1 MDLRAAFHRLLLRPL
16 LKLLFGLHVQGAV
29 QLEELDQFLIVANHN
44 SHLDTLLLMSVLPR
58 RHLSR
63 THPVAAADHFGKSRR
78 LARAMDR
85 LLAPVWVDRA
95 NAPGE
100 ALEAME
106 RCIASG
112 ESLILFPEGTRGEPG
127 ELAPFR
133 GGVGRLLENHP
144 ELPVIPAHILGPERA
159 LPRGAALPLPIW
171 NRVLL
176 APARRLSGRPR
187 DLTAALQASV
197 EELARVEA
205 ARRQQRRFRRRDT
218 FTVAALGIDGSGKST
233 LAEGLATE
241 LSATASV
248 AFIGDELRLLEG
260 GEPRELQPLTTERLR
275 LRLSRRAKNAR
286 SLAGYKLPK
295 LAELLLRDRLL
306 AESRRWYDPDW
317 AVMDGSPLI
326 NMTAWSILYKDEGFD
341 PAFCGRALGV
351 MSGREPLSAADALA
365 QRFPELRWL
374 QRLGLTH
381 LEMPDAAVLIDL
393 PAADAVGRI
402 DSRGESK
409 QVHET
414 GEKLDKLRG
423 AYVAV
428 CEAAAERFGL
438 PVLRLDGRLPREELR
453 ATAVA
458 FVAELRE
465 GDRDG

>member
-1 MDLRAAFHRLLLRPL
+1 L
-16 LKLLFGLHVQGAV
+16 LKLLFGLHVQGAA

-44 SHLDTLLLMSVLPR
+44 SHLDTLLLMSVLPK
-58 RHLSR
+58 RHLAR

-78 LARAMDR
+78 LARVMDR
-85 LLAPVWVDRA
+85 LLAPVWVDRS
-95 NAPGE
+95 GQGGD

-127 ELAPFR
+127 EMAPFR
-133 GGVGRLLENHP
+133 SGVGRLLEKHP
-144 ELPVIPAHILGPERA
+144 ELAVIPAHVLGPERA
-159 LPRGAALPLPIW
+159 LPRGAALPLPVW

-205 ARRQQRRFRRRDT
+205 TRRQQRRVRRRDT

-233 LAEGLATE
+233 LAKGLAEE
-241 LSATASV
+241 LSGRDSV
-248 AFIGDELRLLEG
+248 AFIGDELRLLEC

-275 LRLSRRAKNAR
+275 LHLSRRAKSAR
-286 SLAGYKLPK
+286 SLAGYKFPK

-306 AESRRWYDPDW
+306 AESRRWHDPGW
-317 AVMDGSPLI
+317 AVMDGSPLL

-341 PAFCGRALGV
+341 PEFCGRALGV
-351 MSGREPLSAADALA
+351 MSGREPLRAADALA
-365 QRFPELRWL
+365 RRFPELRWL

-381 LEMPDAAVLIDL
+381 LEMPDAAVFIDL
-393 PAADAVGRI
+393 PAAEAISRI

-423 AYVAV
+423 AYLAV
-428 CEAAAERFGL
+428 CAAAERRFDL
-438 PVLRLDGRLPREELR
+438 PVLRLDGRRSREELR
-453 ATAVA
+453 TEAAE
-458 FVAELRE
+458 FVANLRN
-465 GDRDG
+465 GGRDG